1 MEGGPVRGLPTGG
14 IEIYRLANGTMAQQD
29 AEDHVASGPDL
40 RISDADREAAAA
52 HLREHYAQGR
62 LTLEEFHHRLDAVFE
77 AATQSQLAAL
87 TRDLPRAASP
97 APPLAIATG
106 NGRER
111 AGRER
116 RPGSWTRLGVI
127 PVIVAAL
134 AAWLLVSG
142 LDLFAWPGKL
152 ALFLMIFAAIRW
164 LMRFL
169 WNLGRGGGP
178 MGGGR

>member
-1 MEGGPVRGLPTGG
+1 MTTGP
-14 IEIYRLANGTMAQQD
+14 
-29 AEDHVASGPDL
+29 GP
-40 RISDADREAAAA
+40 RIADADREAAAA
-52 HLREHYAQGR
+52 RLREHYAQGR

-77 AATQSQLAAL
+77 ATTQAQLTAI
-87 TRDLPRAASP
+87 TRDLPRTEPP
-97 APPLAIATG
+97 APLPSASTG

-111 AGRER
+111 AGREH
-116 RPGSWTRLGVI
+116 RPRSRARLVVI

-134 AAWLLVSG
+134 AAWLLLSG
-142 LDLFAWPGKL
+142 LHLGLFAWPGRL
-152 ALFLMIFAAIRW
+152 ALFLVIFAAIRW

>member
-1 MEGGPVRGLPTGG
+1 VATGP
-14 IEIYRLANGTMAQQD
+14 
-29 AEDHVASGPDL
+29 SL
-40 RISDADREAAAA
+40 RIADADREAAAA
-52 HLREHYAQGR
+52 HLREHYAEGR

-77 AATQSQLAAL
+77 AVTQSQLAAL
-87 TRDLPRAASP
+87 TRDLPRATSP
-97 APPLAIATG
+97 APPPATATG
-106 NGRER
+106 SGQQRARREHR
-111 AGRER
+111 AGSRA
-116 RPGSWTRLGVI
+116 RPGVI
-127 PVIVAAL
+127 SVIVAAL

-142 LDLFAWPGKL
+142 LQVFAWPGRL